1 MAATAFESGVYV
13 ALVGAVFSA
22 AVAVGGEVLPTAGAD
37 KGIDRPLV
45 DFFGM
50 LMPPLGSAFL
60 ITEDT
65 GFCAS

>member
-1 MAATAFESGVYV
+1 MAATAFEPGVYV

-37 KGIDRPLV
+37 KRIDCPLV

-50 LMPPLGSAFL
+50 LVPPLDPAL
-60 ITEDT
+60 LAAKDT
-65 GFCAS
+65 GLCTS